1 MRLQLRRFELK
12 LAREWTIARDL
23 GPAGN
28 GGTHSYEVVFVELRD
43 KDGLAGLGEAAPAF
57 RYDES
62 PDSAMAFLERLNPSQ
77 LSFADVD
84 GSMCYV
90 EKLAAGQ
97 FAAKAAVNIALLD
110 GAARRAA
117 KPVYDYLGLGFREN
131 HHVTSFSI
139 GIDRPEVI
147 RQKVLEAAPYPV
159 LKLKVGSPHDRQN
172 LAALREAAPAKP
184 VRVDGNEAWK
194 TKEEALRQLE
204 WLAADQHIQFVEQP
218 MPATA
223 QLADLVWLK
232 QRSPLPLMADESYL
246 CAADVGR
253 CAEAFHA
260 VNVKLAKAGGIS
272 AGYAALQAARQ
283 ASLKTML
290 GCMIESSILISAAA
304 HLAELTDYLDLDGNL
319 LITNDPYEG
328 ATAQRGLVSFAQ
340 AAEPHGLRVRAR
352 PHAAPRAACGL
363 TRKC

>member
-28 GGTHSYEVVFVELRD
+28 GGTYSYEVIFVELRD
-43 KDGLAGLGEAAPAF
+43 KDGLAGMGEAAPTA
-57 RYDES
+57 RYEEN
-62 PDSAMAFLERLNPSQ
+62 PDSAAAFLERIDASQ
-77 LSFADVD
+77 LSFADVE
-84 GSMCYV
+84 GSMRYV
-90 EKLAAGQ
+90 KRLAPGE

-110 GAARRAA
+110 GAARRAG

-139 GIDRPEVI
+139 GIARPEVI
-147 RQKVLEAAPYPV
+147 RQKVLEAALYPV
-159 LKLKVGSPHDRQN
+159 LKLKVGSPHDREN
-172 LAALREAAPAKP
+172 LAALRDAAPAKT

-194 TKEEALRQLE
+194 SKEEALRQLE
-204 WLAADQHIQFVEQP
+204 WLAADRHIQFIEQP
-218 MPATA
+218 MPATTP
-223 QLADLVWLK
+223 LADLVWLK
-232 QRSPLPLMADESYL
+232 QRSPLPVMADESYL
-246 CAADVGR
+246 SAADIGR
-253 CAEAFHA
+253 CGEGFHA
-260 VNVKLAKAGGIS
+260 VNVKLVKAGGIS
-272 AGYAALQAARQ
+272 AGYTALKAARQ
-283 ASLKTML
+283 AGLKTML

-328 ATAQRGLVSFAQ
+328 ATAARGMVSFAQ

-352 PHAAPRAACGL
+352 SGSDG
-363 TRKC
+363 